1 MSLSKSIF
9 LGGASLT
16 LDQDPFSDGSQIGYY
31 NFDLN
36 VNNQVPT
43 GFNNGSANN
52 LSYSTTKI
60 RGTRSGDFEI
70 SGGGTGSTYI
80 DIGSPGQ
87 SLVSRSVSLW
97 VRFESTA
104 TRMMLIDGGDRPSTA
119 YAYGS
124 VHLDFRGN
132 ESPQR
137 LIGVFAKYNGAQYG
151 SISVDWSPSTGTW
164 YHIVHVSTANGHR
177 IYINGSNYTNGSSI
191 NRSSDSPTSYNSSVR
206 VGGDKRYGSPQ
217 EEYDGLIDELRFFSK
232 ALSSSEVSTLYNGGS
247 GFQG

>member
-9 LGGASLT
+9 LGAPSLT

-43 GFNNGSANN
+43 GFSNGTANN

-70 SGGGTGSTYI
+70 SSGGAASTYI
-80 DIGSPGQ
+80 DIGSPNQ
-87 SLVSRSVSLW
+87 SLISRSVSVW
-97 VRFESTA
+97 VRFESTG
-104 TRMMLIDGGDRPSTA
+104 TRMLIYDGGDRPSSA

-124 VHLDFRGN
+124 FHLDFRGS

-151 SISVDWSPSTGTW
+151 NIAVNWAPSTGTW
-164 YHIVHVSTANGHR
+164 YHIVHVSTANGHK
-177 IYINGSNYTNGSSI
+177 IYINGSNYTSGAVI
-191 NRSSDSPTSYNSSVR
+191 DRSSDSPTSYNSSVR
-206 VGGDKRYGSPQ
+206 VGGDKRYGNPQ
-217 EEYDGLIDELRFFSK
+217 EEYDGLIDELRFFNK
-232 ALSSSEVSTLYNGGS
+232 ALSASEVSTLYNGGS